1 MWAGTSSC
9 RITCTCFAR
18 QAPLSRRQWPT
29 GFGTG
34 SLGHPAAGRGR
45 WNIRFGKSPFGTRS
59 FAAARVM
66 RKSGYTFERTRYG
79 QDCAMSPGN
88 GLSRERWRCLSGMSE
103 ANQWR
108 AQRRTRRSASLHGT
122 THGGPRSLVAAGP
135 GKTRWRAMLRHG
147 RPMEGHG
154 PSWPQGG
161 FCHEWAR
168 RRTRRSASLQGLRE
182 NGRDGARPSRG
193 SILVS
198 GVTIHGTGRSF
209 SCGPLGPRPSSVQR

>member
-18 QAPLSRRQWPT
+18 QAPVSRRQWPT

-45 WNIRFGKSPFGTRS
+45 WNIRFGKSPFGTPS
-59 FAAARVM
+59 FATARVM

-108 AQRRTRRSASLHGT
+108 DGRRTRRSASLQ
-122 THGGPRSLVAAGP
+122 

-154 PSWPQGG
+154 PSWPQ
-161 FCHEWAR
+161 A
-168 RRTRRSASLQGLRE
+168 
-182 NGRDGARPSRG
+182 
-193 SILVS
+193 SIL
-198 GVTIHGTGRSF
+198 
-209 SCGPLGPRPSSVQR
+209 P

>member
-66 RKSGYTFERTRYG
+66 RKSGYTFERTRCG
-79 QDCAMSPGN
+79 QNCAMSPGN

-108 AQRRTRRSASLHGT
+108 AQRRTRRSASLQ
-122 THGGPRSLVAAGP
+122 

-147 RPMEGHG
+147 RRAWETQWRGTVPRGRRGE
-154 PSWPQGG
+154 S
-161 FCHEWAR
+161 CHDGAR